1 MKHKRQMGVYALLL
15 ACVLLLCLWIWKF
28 PVKQQKRVYKIGVCV
43 YDLDDSFMK
52 SMTEELEQALE
63 TQVSANLPVRYE
75 VLDANGNDN
84 VQQKQIQYLLKQDC
98 DVLVLNLVKAD
109 SAADSL
115 NQARSR
121 DIPVILFNRE
131 PDKMDLQIGD
141 KIWYVGTDGQAA
153 GALQATMLREAW
165 DSQHIDKN
173 QNGTLDYIL
182 IEGEQSHYDTIRRTN
197 AFLSETGKNL
207 PMNQLAGL
215 SADWARE
222 RAAEQLGTLS
232 EQELREA
239 EAIVCNNDDM
249 ALGAY
254 DFYQRKG
261 WDSPLILGI
270 NKTQAMQQRID
281 DGEIY
286 GTVDIN
292 PSQQVHLICQL
303 INQMAAGTSVQQ
315 KIWYAEPLAY
325 KTADK

>member
-1 MKHKRQMGVYALLL
+1 M
-15 ACVLLLCLWIWKF
+15 
-28 PVKQQKRVYKIGVCV
+28 
-43 YDLDDSFMK
+43 
-52 SMTEELEQALE
+52 
-63 TQVSANLPVRYE
+63 
-75 VLDANGNDN
+75 
-84 VQQKQIQYLLKQDC
+84 
-98 DVLVLNLVKAD
+98 VLNLVQAD

-131 PDKMDLQIGD
+131 PDEMDLQIGE
-141 KIWYVGTDGQAA
+141 KVWYVGTDGQAA

-165 DSQHIDKN
+165 DSRHIDKN

-215 SADWARE
+215 SADWARQ
-222 RAAEQLGTLS
+222 RATEQLSTLS

-303 INQMAAGTSVQQ
+303 INQTAAGTSVQQ

-325 KTADK
+325 KTANK

>member
-1 MKHKRQMGVYALLL
+1 MRGKDMKHKRQMGVYALLL

-28 PVKQQKRVYKIGVCV
+28 PVKQQKHVYKIGVCV

-63 TQVSANLPVRYE
+63 TQVSADLPVRYE
-75 VLDANGNDN
+75 VLDANGSDN

-121 DIPVILFNRE
+121 DVPVILFNRE
-131 PDKMDLQIGD
+131 PDEMDLQIGD

-222 RAAEQLGTLS
+222 RAAEQA
-232 EQELREA
+232 R
-239 EAIVCNNDDM
+239 C
-249 ALGAY
+249 
-254 DFYQRKG
+254 
-261 WDSPLILGI
+261 
-270 NKTQAMQQRID
+270 
-281 DGEIY
+281 
-286 GTVDIN
+286 
-292 PSQQVHLICQL
+292 PSRSC
-303 INQMAAGTSVQQ
+303 GRRR
-315 KIWYAEPLAY
+315 
-325 KTADK
+325 

>member
-1 MKHKRQMGVYALLL
+1 M
-15 ACVLLLCLWIWKF
+15 
-28 PVKQQKRVYKIGVCV
+28 
-43 YDLDDSFMK
+43 
-52 SMTEELEQALE
+52 
-63 TQVSANLPVRYE
+63 
-75 VLDANGNDN
+75 
-84 VQQKQIQYLLKQDC
+84 
-98 DVLVLNLVKAD
+98 VLNLVKAD

-131 PDKMDLQIGD
+131 PDEMDLQIGD

-222 RAAEQLGTLS
+222 RATEQLGTLS

>member
-1 MKHKRQMGVYALLL
+1 M
-15 ACVLLLCLWIWKF
+15 
-28 PVKQQKRVYKIGVCV
+28 
-43 YDLDDSFMK
+43 
-52 SMTEELEQALE
+52 
-63 TQVSANLPVRYE
+63 
-75 VLDANGNDN
+75 
-84 VQQKQIQYLLKQDC
+84 
-98 DVLVLNLVKAD
+98 VLNLVQAD

-131 PDKMDLQIGD
+131 PDEMDLQIGE
-141 KIWYVGTDGQAA
+141 KVWYVGTDGQAA

-197 AFLSETGKNL
+197 AFLSETGKTL
-207 PMNQLAGL
+207 PMNQLVGL
-215 SADWARE
+215 SADWARQ

-303 INQMAAGTSVQQ
+303 INQTAAGTSVQQ

-325 KTADK
+325 KTANK